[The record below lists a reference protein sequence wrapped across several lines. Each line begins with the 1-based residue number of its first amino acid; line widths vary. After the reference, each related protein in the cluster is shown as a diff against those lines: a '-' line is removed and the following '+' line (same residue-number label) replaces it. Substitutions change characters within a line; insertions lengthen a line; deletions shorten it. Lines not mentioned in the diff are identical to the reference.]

1 MKGLPEQFDYI
12 EKAEKVTSAWAKENN
27 IALYR
32 IEFIVPFV
40 LADKSLSVWLFFET
54 DKILDQYSKDGTIE
68 KTKEYYLKSLKEI
81 NYPENYLNQ
90 VEFIIDSNENVQEKF
105 DGSYFARLR

>member
-1 MKGLPEQFDYI
+1 MKELPKQFDYI
-12 EKAEKVTSAWAKENN
+12 EKAEKVTSEWAKENN
-27 IALYR
+27 IALFR

-54 DKILDQYSKDGTIE
+54 ENIIDQYAKDGTIE
-68 KTKEYYLKSLKEI
+68 KTKNYYLKSLKEI
-81 NYPENYLNQ
+81 HYPEAYLNQ
-90 VEFIIDSNENVQEKF
+90 VEFIIDSNQNVQQNY